1 MAIISIIKAAI
12 TYLFFYKI
20 YYIFIEIVLIPLN
33 NTHNTIL
40 QNKNYKS
47 THNDL
52 LICCLIL
59 FFTSI
64 HDIGV
69 KLLLSTPTSY

>member
-20 YYIFIEIVLIPLN
+20 YYIFIEIVLMQLN

-40 QNKNYKS
+40 QNK
-47 THNDL
+47 
-52 LICCLIL
+52 
-59 FFTSI
+59 
-64 HDIGV
+64 
-69 KLLLSTPTSY
+69 KL